1 MRFYCLLLGLFIA
14 ISLNAQQNIRTTR
27 FLADGTELVEAPVF
41 GTGNYFR
48 THFANT
54 RPRVELMGP
63 ARLSDFLLD
72 GHLELS
78 LRGYLELVLANNTEI
93 AIQKLS
99 IESPK
104 NAITRAL
111 ARFDPTVVAS
121 FRSTRSTSP
130 TSDAL
135 AGATTLNQLTQPLN
149 FSYQQTLD
157 TGTSY
162 NIGFSGNKR
171 STNNEFATVNPSLNA
186 SMNFT
191 VTQPLLRNFGR
202 YANRITVMIAQSRLK
217 SSGYN
222 LENQLLRLLAQAEI
236 AYWSV
241 IDARENLRVSEEAL
255 NLSEALLARSR
266 RELELGAISPLDI
279 YQPEENRAN
288 REIFVTQARFRL
300 AQTLDSL
307 RRQLGADLDPDFRH
321 VPLVLTAEVLPPA
334 EEDTIDPEAMVEVAY
349 RMRPDL
355 RSALQ
360 NLNVDD
366 LSYES
371 ARNALKPDLSLSLSY
386 TSAGLGGTVFE
397 RSDVFGQRSTIV
409 NTIPGGLGDALNQ
422 VFGFDF
428 PTYGLT
434 LSLRLPIRDRRAI
447 ADLADAAVSK
457 RMNTLRARSTAQTI
471 RLEVLNAVNQVESSK
486 ARVKLAQTSLD
497 FSQKRVD
504 AEQKKYDLGVTT
516 IYFLLDAQNSL
527 AASQSELVTQAAQ
540 YRRNVTTMLRV
551 TGQLLEQR
559 GVVVR

>member
-371 ARNALKPDLSLSLSY
+371 ARNALKPDLSLSLNY

>member
-121 FRSTRSTSP
+121 FRATRAATP

-162 NIGFSGNKR
+162 NVGFSGNRR
-171 STNNEFATVNPSLNA
+171 STNSTFSNVNPSLSA
-186 SMNFT
+186 SMNLT

-202 YANRITVMIAQSRLK
+202 HANRITVMIAQSRLK
-217 SSGYN
+217 SNQYN
-222 LENQLLRLLAQAEI
+222 LENQLLRLLATAEL

-300 AQTLDSL
+300 AQQLDSL

-371 ARNALKPDLSLSLSY
+371 ARNALKPDLSLSLNY
-386 TSAGLGGTVFE
+386 ISAGQGGTVFE
-397 RSDVFGQRSTIV
+397 RTNVFGQQNAIV

-428 PTYGLT
+428 PTYGFSLN
-434 LSLRLPIRDRRAI
+434 LRLPIRDRRAV

-457 RMNTLRARSTAQTI
+457 RMNTLRARSTEQTI
-471 RLEVLNAVNQVESSK
+471 RLEVLNAVNQLESSK
-486 ARVKLAQTSLD
+486 ARVKLAKTSLD